1 MVDSRV
7 KGLKVIDLYTD
18 ETYIVYA
25 LISNSN
31 SDTDYFLV
39 YNDRLRREK
48 AGFSYLKVE
57 NCMPVSETGLTES
70 IPL

>member
-1 MVDSRV
+1 MADLSV

-31 SDTDYFLV
+31 GGTDYFLV
-39 YNDRLRREK
+39 YNDRLRRDK
-48 AGFSYLKVE
+48 AGFRYLKVKD
-57 NCMPVSETGLTES
+57 CMPISETGLTE
-70 IPL
+70 